1 MKKKNI
7 FEMIAVC
14 IVAALIPLLLI
25 LHAVQ
30 SGRYEV
36 LESEVV
42 SLEKKQEELV
52 ESNKKLV
59 GDISIL
65 SSADRIERRA
75 AGELGMRKAGSDD
88 IVRVEMAG
96 VIK

>member
-30 SGRYEV
+30 SGHYEV
-36 LESEVV
+36 LESEVT
-42 SLEKKQEELV
+42 SLERKQEELV

-75 AGELGMRKAGSDD
+75 AGELGMSKASSDD

-96 VIK
+96 GVK